1 MTMEILPR
9 VQQKLGPIQVTIVG
23 SKATAEIFDLQSD
36 SVKVVGWVDDL
47 LPYYNSHKMVVAPLR
62 FGAGVK
68 GKIGEALS
76 HGIPTV
82 TTSVGVEGM
91 PLINGQDILFADTA
105 DEIAD
110 AVVKVYN
117 DEQLWTSLS
126 HNGQRKIDSLVGS
139 DALRK
144 MVDDLLDQVSGLKA

>member
-1 MTMEILPR
+1 M
-9 VQQKLGPIQVTIVG
+9 
-23 SKATAEIFDLQSD
+23 
-36 SVKVVGWVDDL
+36 GWVDDL

-117 DEQLWTSLS
+117 DEKLWTSLS

-144 MVDDLLDQVSGLKA
+144 MVDDLLDQVSSLKA

>member
-1 MTMEILPR
+1 
-9 VQQKLGPIQVTIVG
+9 
-23 SKATAEIFDLQSD
+23 
-36 SVKVVGWVDDL
+36 
-47 LPYYNSHKMVVAPLR
+47 MVVAPLR
-62 FGAGVK
+62 YGAGVK

-117 DEQLWTSLS
+117 DEKLWSSLS
-126 HNGQRKIDSLVGS
+126 QNGQRKIDSLVGS
-139 DALRK
+139 EALRK